1 MPLSAFWSW
10 WSTTHEHP
18 NIPQTDQTSSTS
30 RPYCF
35 YWTPLPPILRDL
47 WSPDTPQQARSWP
60 MPCFLVVLCT
70 SLCDA
75 VAGIHM
81 SSLKSKDLP
90 CPDCLHRTH
99 PVKTQ
104 DDFLCLITSPQPT
117 QSSPRLYGCYS
128 TDLPH
133 DAAVMRNPGTSS
145 HNLLK
150 ALHTI
155 TAFIFLLY
163 WYAPW
168 CHSDVQSF
176 DHHSTTSSKLSTP

>member
-1 MPLSAFWSW
+1 
-10 WSTTHEHP
+10 
-18 NIPQTDQTSSTS
+18 
-30 RPYCF
+30 
-35 YWTPLPPILRDL
+35 
-47 WSPDTPQQARSWP
+47 

-155 TAFIFLLY
+155 TAFIFYSTDMHHDATVMCSPLTITPQPAQSSPHRNCFY
-163 WYAPW
+163 
-168 CHSDVQSF
+168 SDLRHDATVMCS
-176 DHHSTTSSKLSTP
+176 P